1 LQLSPA
7 LSGLADLPAAYSRV
21 GLLLPAAWLP
31 GGSRLRRLRDASNP
45 WLSKHTAPNI
55 HHCATVEEA
64 AAVVVQFRSATSASV
79 WTPENVARK
88 KLDGMY
94 PSSPD
99 WTKLMQNYIS
109 RVTAPPSLALQ
120 GRLTQ
125 LVEEDDGIVIG
136 IVVGI
141 A

>member
-1 LQLSPA
+1 MLS
-7 LSGLADLPAAYSRV
+7 S
-21 GLLLPAAWLP
+21 
-31 GGSRLRRLRDASNP
+31 
-45 WLSKHTAPNI
+45 
-55 HHCATVEEA
+55 
-64 AAVVVQFRSATSASV
+64 RSATSASV

-99 WTKLMQNYIS
+99 WTKLMLTYIS
-109 RVTAPPSLALQ
+109 RVTAPPSLVLQ

>member
-1 LQLSPA
+1 MP
-7 LSGLADLPAAYSRV
+7 P
-21 GLLLPAAWLP
+21 
-31 GGSRLRRLRDASNP
+31 NP

-64 AAVVVQFRSATSASV
+64 AAVVVQQERYIS
-79 WTPENVARK
+79 RC
-88 KLDGMY
+88 LDTRECCQEEAGRCTH

-99 WTKLMQNYIS
+99 WTKMMLNYIS
-109 RVTAPPSLALQ
+109 SVKAPPKAAMQ

-125 LVEEDDGIVIG
+125 LVEEDDSIVIG

>member
-1 LQLSPA
+1 M
-7 LSGLADLPAAYSRV
+7 
-21 GLLLPAAWLP
+21 LP
-31 GGSRLRRLRDASNP
+31 GRM
-45 WLSKHTAPNI
+45 
-55 HHCATVEEA
+55 
-64 AAVVVQFRSATSASV
+64 
-79 WTPENVARK
+79 
-88 KLDGMY
+88 LDGRY
-94 PSSPD
+94 PSSPC

-125 LVEEDDGIVIG
+125 LVEEDDSIVIG

>member
-1 LQLSPA
+1 
-7 LSGLADLPAAYSRV
+7 
-21 GLLLPAAWLP
+21 
-31 GGSRLRRLRDASNP
+31 
-45 WLSKHTAPNI
+45 
-55 HHCATVEEA
+55 
-64 AAVVVQFRSATSASV
+64 
-79 WTPENVARK
+79 
-88 KLDGMY
+88 MY

-109 RVTAPPSLALQ
+109 RVMAPPSLALQ

-125 LVEEDDGIVIG
+125 LVEEDDSIVIG